1 VPPEFYIV
9 AGAPGT
15 GKSRAFPVS
24 GFGVDFF
31 NADDRAA
38 ELNGGSYHGI
48 SLDLR
53 AQVNLEFEH
62 FVQSHIEQRR
72 SLAIETTLRSR
83 ITFDQIV
90 AAKPQGFR
98 VTMLYIGT
106 EDPELNLDRIAVRW
120 SLGYHAAPRE
130 VLLGI
135 HMQSLANLRIACEKA
150 FLGFLRLIVFDNT
163 PFGELPVPICEIAYG
178 DVRELV
184 QPLPEWAELALRE
197 ADFRYPPQS
206 SWEGQ

>member
-1 VPPEFYIV
+1 VQPEFYIV

-38 ELNGGSYHGI
+38 ELNGGSYRGI
-48 SLDLR
+48 SLELR
-53 AQVNLEFEH
+53 AQVNLEFEA
-62 FVQSHIEQRR
+62 FIQSHIEQRS
-72 SLAIETTLRSR
+72 SLAIETTLRSG
-83 ITFDQIV
+83 ITFDQII
-90 AAKPQGFR
+90 AAKMRGFR

-130 VLLGI
+130 VLMAI
-135 HMQSLANLRIACEKA
+135 HAQSLANLRIACEKA
-150 FLGFLRLIVFDNT
+150 FLGFLRLILFDNT
-163 PFGELPVPICEIAYG
+163 RFDRTPIPVCEIGYRAM
-178 DVRELV
+178 RELA
-184 QPLPEWAELALRE
+184 QPLPRWAERVLRE
-197 ADFRYPPQS
+197 SDFRYPPQS
-206 SWEGQ
+206 SWEGE

>member
-24 GFGVDFF
+24 DFGVDFF

-38 ELNGGSYHGI
+38 ELNEGSYHGI
-48 SLDLR
+48 SLEQR
-53 AQVNLEFEH
+53 ARVNLELETFI
-62 FVQSHIEQRR
+62 QSHIEQRR

-83 ITFDQIV
+83 ITFDQI
-90 AAKPQGFR
+90 AAARTRDFR

-130 VLLGI
+130 VLMAT
-135 HMQSLANLRIACEKA
+135 HAQSLANLRIACEKA
-150 FLGFLRLIVFDNT
+150 FLGLLRLIVFDNT
-163 PFGELPVPICEIAYG
+163 RFGESPVPVCEIAYRAM
-178 DVRELV
+178 RELA
-184 QPLPEWAELALRE
+184 QPLPRWVERILRE
-197 ADFRYPPQS
+197 TDFRYPPQS
-206 SWEGQ
+206 SWEGE

>member
-1 VPPEFYIV
+1 MPQEFYIV

-24 GFGVDFF
+24 DFEVDYF

-48 SLDLR
+48 SLELR
-53 AQVNLEFEH
+53 TRVNSEFET
-62 FVQSHIEQRR
+62 FIQSHIEQRR

-83 ITFDQIV
+83 ITFDQI
-90 AAKPQGFR
+90 AASKRRGFR

-130 VLLGI
+130 VLMAI
-135 HMQSLANLRIACEKA
+135 HSQSLANLRIACEKA
-150 FLGFLRLIVFDNT
+150 FLGLLRLIVFDNSR
-163 PFGELPVPICEIAYG
+163 FGESPVQVCEIGYRAM
-178 DVRELV
+178 RELV
-184 QPLPEWAELALRE
+184 EPLPRWVEGILRE

-206 SWEGQ
+206 SWEGE